1 MPNLWDQ
8 LYDTEHRLE
17 QAREAGNPNAIHDLT
32 KERQSIQAQI
42 NAQHTRGPHH

>member
-1 MPNLWDQ
+1 MPNLYDQ

-32 KERQSIQAQI
+32 RELHNIQAQI
-42 NAQHTRGPHH
+42 NAQTVR